1 MTAPNYI
8 KILGTAGAR
17 HVVARQ
23 LRSSAG
29 TFLSI
34 HGKSIL
40 LDPGPGTLVRLAKSK
55 PAIDVTGLDAI
66 VLSHRHIDHA
76 CDVNILIDAMTAGG
90 LQRRGSLFA
99 PSDALGPGDPVVLH
113 YLRGFLEEIVTL
125 EEGKEYSIGPVRFS
139 TSIRHRHPVETYGL
153 RFDAE
158 GCKVSFLVDT
168 AYFPELAESY
178 RDADVLI
185 INLVRREPRPIGLI
199 QHLCLDDV
207 RALLAEVRPGRTILT
222 HFGMTMHREKPW
234 ELASALADELGLDV
248 AAASDG
254 MTIEL
259 SSN

>member
-1 MTAPNYI
+1 MTDSNFI

-34 HGKSIL
+34 EGKRIL

-66 VLSHRHIDHA
+66 ILSHRHIDHTN
-76 CDVNILIDAMTAGG
+76 DVNILIDGMTAGG
-90 LQRRGSLFA
+90 LQRKGSLFA
-99 PSDALGPGDPVVLH
+99 TSDALGPGDPVVLH

-125 EEGKEYSIGPVRFS
+125 EEGKEYSLGPVRFS
-139 TSIRHRHPVETYGL
+139 TSVRHRHPVETYGL
-153 RFDAE
+153 SFDA
-158 GCKVSFLVDT
+158 GGRTVSFLVDT

-178 RDADVLI
+178 RGTDVLI
-185 INLVRREPRPIGLI
+185 INLVRREPREIGLI

-207 RALLAEVRPGRTILT
+207 RALLAEIRPGRTILT
-222 HFGMTMHREKPW
+222 HFGMTMHREKPS
-234 ELASALADELGLDV
+234 ELAAALAEELGLDV

-259 SSN
+259 S